1 MSFLVIIISL
11 IIFVILMG
19 KCSFRYTTGCQG
31 DFYLMAEG
39 MQQNIYSLFDCGTKN
54 IMLLLPLECAQKLLF
69 LHSRVEKIIQIMK
82 KKNAIPS
89 CDIHTSMVMERN
101 RMLHHPF
108 LKSH

>member
-11 IIFVILMG
+11 ITFVILMG

-39 MQQNIYSLFDCGTKN
+39 MQQNIYYLFDCGTKN

-82 KKNAIPS
+82 KKTQYHHVIYIPPWS
-89 CDIHTSMVMERN
+89 WNEIECYITH
-101 RMLHHPF
+101 F
-108 LKSH
+108 